1 MRSNAKGYETAY
13 NAPEQMVQL
22 ALDSRFDPEL
32 RSRRVGFNRKKTINN
47 YQFAEAE
54 WRKNIPTYSSRHLR
68 RNRSRGAM
76 AEKKIIDSLVDYMLA
91 ARHAHLPPE
100 VIQKGKSHILDS
112 LAAIVS
118 GSRLKPGKLGLEHAR
133 QQGGREICSV
143 LGTNF
148 KTTPIIAAFA
158 NGMSGHAD
166 ETDDSNSQ
174 LHPGCAIVP
183 AALAIAESQNRD
195 GEALLRSVILG
206 YDVGFRFHQAFE
218 PRSTSFGATF
228 GCAAAAGALAEL
240 DDLRLRY
247 LISYA
252 AQQASGSRAWVGD
265 DDHIEKAF
273 DYAGMPARN
282 GVTAALLVQSGFTG
296 NRNVLEG
303 DQGIVT
309 SYAPCDPTKIVSELG
324 RRFTIT
330 SCLVK
335 KYPVGSPM
343 METVDTTL
351 ALLAK
356 QAIQAAQIERVIVR
370 IPESGARTVNN
381 RRMPDVNVQFM
392 VSAILLEGKLTF
404 EMAHDYERF
413 QNQQVL
419 ALKERVQLIGDDE
432 MERSGHRFQGLVEV
446 TLKNGQTLREHV
458 INCRGRPENP
468 MSPEEVEK
476 KAAWLVEPVLGKKK
490 VEQII
495 ESSRRLE
502 SVASIREL
510 IKLLTD

>member
-1 MRSNAKGYETAY
+1 
-13 NAPEQMVQL
+13 
-22 ALDSRFDPEL
+22 
-32 RSRRVGFNRKKTINN
+32 
-47 YQFAEAE
+47 
-54 WRKNIPTYSSRHLR
+54 
-68 RNRSRGAM
+68 M
-76 AEKKIIDSLVDYMLA
+76 AKIIDSLVDYMIA
-91 ARHAHLPPE
+91 ARRTKLPAE
-100 VIQKGKSHILDS
+100 VVQKGKSHILDS
-112 LAAIVS
+112 LAAVVS
-118 GSRLKPGKLGLEHAR
+118 GSTLTPGQLGLQHAR
-133 QQGGREICSV
+133 DQGGKEECSV
-143 LGTNF
+143 LGSNL
-148 KTTPIIAAFA
+148 KTTPIVAAFA
-158 NGMSGHAD
+158 NGMSAHAD

-183 AALAIAESQNRD
+183 AALAMAESQNSSGD
-195 GEALLRSVILG
+195 ALLRAVILG
-206 YDVGFRFHQAFE
+206 YDIGFRFHQAFE

-228 GCAAAAGALAEL
+228 GASAAAGAIAEL
-240 DDLRLRY
+240 KVLQLCY

-282 GVTAALLVQSGFTG
+282 GVTAALLIQSGFTG
-296 NRNVLEG
+296 NRDVLEG
-303 DQGIVT
+303 DQGIIKT
-309 SYAPCDPTKIVSELG
+309 YPPCNPEKLLAELG
-324 RRFTIT
+324 QRFTIT

-343 METVDTTL
+343 METVDATL

-356 QAIQAAQIERVIVR
+356 QPIRADDVERVIVR

-381 RRMPDVNVQFM
+381 RHMPDVNVQYM
-392 VSAILLEGKLTF
+392 VSAILVDGKLTF
-404 EMAHDYERF
+404 ELAHDYERF
-413 QNQQVL
+413 KNPRVL

-476 KAAWLVEPVLGKKK
+476 KAAWLMEPVLGKIN
-490 VEQII
+490 VDQII
-495 ESSRRLE
+495 ASMRRIE
-502 SVASIREL
+502 TIPSIGDL
-510 IKLLTD
+510 TKLLMVP